1 MEPVLSTLG
10 PTSSLIKTPAMTE
23 HQLSDSWASLAE
35 TTHDRIEEAEQ
46 RGDKDRANALLPVF
60 KYCFQKAIQT
70 NPDLKL

>member
-1 MEPVLSTLG
+1 
-10 PTSSLIKTPAMTE
+10 MTE
-23 HQLSDSWASLAE
+23 PQLHDSWASLAE

>member
-1 MEPVLSTLG
+1 MALALLTPTLTG
-10 PTSSLIKTPAMTE
+10 SLIRTLAMTE

-46 RGDKDRANALLPVF
+46 RGDMNRANALIPVF

-70 NPDLKL
+70 HPDMRL